1 VHSSNQQ
8 LRAIHVQMLC
18 KYIRNLICDLEL
30 TGNWARKTYLH
41 KSESLNLSVH
51 LRLPADFSGEAQVL
65 MFENEIQSLMQKVIK
80 QILSSPCLSK
90 TFYGNITHF
99 QNGKVEKTQQ
109 IKQNNSA
116 LLFSAARTEHL
127 SRLKHLHSQLSILY

>member
-1 VHSSNQQ
+1 
-8 LRAIHVQMLC
+8 MLC

-99 QNGKVEKTQQ
+99 QNGKVEKNQQ

-116 LLFSAARTEHL
+116 LLFSAACTEHL